1 MLADVYN
8 LSAGT
13 TKSDLDIVVMDSI
26 LARTI
31 RKVKVKRRRRAK
43 LVDTPVEMYARTS
56 VENLHFSNPVNAQ
69 DYPST
74 FPDYEYYRACIIV
87 IPDAG
92 VFYCH
97 RKKGMYASAL
107 RVLIFPWML
116 TGSVFDQTP
125 IADSRTGFILAL
137 MYRVFLEAN
146 VVLGNGAS
154 VAWMEI

>member
-1 MLADVYN
+1 
-8 LSAGT
+8 
-13 TKSDLDIVVMDSI
+13 
-26 LARTI
+26 
-31 RKVKVKRRRRAK
+31 
-43 LVDTPVEMYARTS
+43 
-56 VENLHFSNPVNAQ
+56 
-69 DYPST
+69 
-74 FPDYEYYRACIIV
+74 
-87 IPDAG
+87 
-92 VFYCH
+92 
-97 RKKGMYASAL
+97 MYASAL